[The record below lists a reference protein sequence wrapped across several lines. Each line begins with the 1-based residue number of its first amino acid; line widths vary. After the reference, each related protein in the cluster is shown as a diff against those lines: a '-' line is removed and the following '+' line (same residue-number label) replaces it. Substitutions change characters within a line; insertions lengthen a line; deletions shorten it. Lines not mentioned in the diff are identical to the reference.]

1 MGLPRAPPAQLLE
14 PQQLA
19 ALVCPPRLAYGYL
32 RSILLVLQFSL
43 LVPLMV
49 NTLLLHTDWYKDLLS
64 FHQAFSAPVSLAQ
77 ISSMFHSDSELSYS
91 FSNLAQAVSRA
102 CVLLCARSRSL
113 A

>member
-49 NTLLLHTDWYKDLLS
+49 NTLLLHTDWNKALLS
-64 FHQAFSAPVSLAQ
+64 HQAFSAPVSLAQ
-77 ISSMFHSDSELSYS
+77 ISSMFQSDSELPS
-91 FSNLAQAVSRA
+91 FSHLAQAVSRA